1 MLLCDWPFTLLNKNY
16 TDGLFYGCTNLES
29 VDLGDWDLSKLMIKS
44 DDAFFKCPIKH
55 KLVAS
60 MVIDKITRCV

>member
-1 MLLCDWPFTLLNKNY
+1 MLLCDWPFTLLNKNS
-16 TDGLFYGCTNLES
+16 TDGLFS

-44 DDAFFKCPIKH
+44 GDTFFKCPIKH

-60 MVIDKITRCV
+60 MVIDKITDVLGKD

>member
-44 DDAFFKCPIKH
+44 DDAFSNAQSNIN
-55 KLVAS
+55 
-60 MVIDKITRCV
+60 